1 MLLFCLKRVKTNCT
15 PSVAGQTN
23 SKPSRTIAAFLSTS
37 APAWPRAP
45 RGIKRQT
52 RAGYNS
58 LSIRFKTINQPDDP
72 PPRVTLTA
80 LSHSALHK
88 TTSTWWH
95 ASDLACIALSAG
107 SLMSHDTNGAPG
119 IPLPRLLSSLLSP
132 LSEALLGSS
141 RQSAGCAPSAQ
152 HYPASAAATV
162 RTRAAIPLRTL
173 PPGSAGWSGTTPG

>member
-1 MLLFCLKRVKTNCT
+1 MLRDK
-15 PSVAGQTN
+15 QTA
-23 SKPSRTIAAFLSTS
+23 SHHEPSRCFCPPLPPPVLGHPVALKGKHVP
-37 APAWPRAP
+37 APTPVDP
-45 RGIKRQT
+45 LQ
-52 RAGYNS
+52 
-58 LSIRFKTINQPDDP
+58 TINQPDDP

-95 ASDLACIALSAG
+95 ASDLARIALSAG
-107 SLMSHDTNGAPG
+107 PLMSHDTNGAPG
-119 IPLPRLLSSLLSP
+119 IPLPRLLSPLLSP

-152 HYPASAAATV
+152 HYPASAATV